1 MLQSSSPEREILL
14 RRLDRQVKK
23 AIDDYGLIDEGDH
36 LLIGLS
42 GGKDS
47 LALVELLGRRSR
59 IFAPRFT
66 LTAAHIRMSN
76 IAYHSDTSALREH
89 CATFGIEYVERE
101 TAFDPSTD
109 RRKTPCFL
117 CSWYR
122 RKALFDICPGER
134 LPQDSPR
141 PSPGRP
147 LRDFTH
153 EHSLPRLFCHHASP
167 AGHEEI
173 RHDNNPPALP
183 HRRER
188 PCGVEPL
195 LGHYPR
201 QEKSCPYEKSSH
213 RPEIRNILHQL
224 QAISPQLRGHLWNS
238 MTHIQESTCPVR
250 FPPAEREGTTPTPSE
265 ILTHIFIYIY
275 NTL

>member
-89 CATFGIEYVERE
+89 CAAFGIEYVERE

-122 RKALFDICPGER
+122 RKALFDIARER
-134 LPQDSPR
+134 GCHKIALGHHQDDLFETLLMNMAFQGSFATMPPR
-141 PSPGRP
+141 LAMKKFDMTIIRP
-147 LRDFTH
+147 LCLIAEND
-153 EHSLPRLFCHHASP
+153 L
-167 AGHEEI
+167 
-173 RHDNNPPALP
+173 
-183 HRRER
+183 
-188 PCGVEPL
+188 VEL
-195 LGHYPR
+195 SRSGHYPR
-201 QEKSCPYEKSSH
+201 QEKNCPYEKSSH

-238 MTHIQESTCPVR
+238 MTHIQEEYLPRPLPSR
-250 FPPAEREGTTPTPSE
+250 RERENNSDP
-265 ILTHIFIYIY
+265 I
-275 NTL
+275 